1 MAPAGTRRES
11 VTGDPSWKHLCWLHF
26 SSWRLVPRRQGVSQ
40 PWSCCTGQAHW
51 GRAGPE
57 VEGAP
62 SMKLGGP
69 PGRSSGEVWQQAL
82 GGKLG
87 GLVVGGRACKGC
99 WCHPCCTAGLKK
111 DDPTDKVSHFL
122 TSSLTK
128 GVPWASHGYRFRLG
142 TIKAVAQF
150 SPWLGT

>member
-57 VEGAP
+57 VEGAS

-87 GLVVGGRACKGC
+87 GWWWGAEPARA
-99 WCHPCCTAGLKK
+99 AGVI
-111 DDPTDKVSHFL
+111 P
-122 TSSLTK
+122 
-128 GVPWASHGYRFRLG
+128 AAQLG
-142 TIKAVAQF
+142 
-150 SPWLGT
+150 